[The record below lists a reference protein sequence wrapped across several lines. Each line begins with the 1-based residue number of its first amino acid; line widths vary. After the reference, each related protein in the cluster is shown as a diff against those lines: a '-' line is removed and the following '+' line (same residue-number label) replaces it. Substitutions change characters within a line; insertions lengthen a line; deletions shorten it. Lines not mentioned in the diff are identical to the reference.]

1 MKIELTYL
9 AHALV
14 RMRERGISR
23 SDVENACQFPDKVEY
38 SSKEKTRFL
47 IKKIYF
53 NKLLSRDHLLMVICE
68 RNEKGAMVITVI
80 DMSKIS
86 KYF

>member
-1 MKIELTYL
+1 MKTELSYL

-14 RMRERGISR
+14 RMKERGISQ
-23 SDVENACQFPDKVEY
+23 SDVENAYQFPDKVEY
-38 SSKEKTRFL
+38 SSKEKARFL

-53 NKLLSRDHLLMVICE
+53 NKLLARDHLLVVVCE
-68 RNEKGAMVITVI
+68 GNEKGVTIVTVI
-80 DMSKIS
+80 DTSKIS